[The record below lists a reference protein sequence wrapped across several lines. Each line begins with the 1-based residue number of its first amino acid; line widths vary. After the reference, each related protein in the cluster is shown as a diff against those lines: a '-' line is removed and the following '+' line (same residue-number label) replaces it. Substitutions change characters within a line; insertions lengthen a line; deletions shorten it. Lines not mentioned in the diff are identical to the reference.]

1 MMGSVLALGEGRK
14 VMVMAPLARSRKGA
28 NSDAFAAIRRAG
40 LIRARVDGAIVEIG
54 PDDPKLAK
62 TKAHHIE
69 AIVDRLVVREGVRA
83 RLGEGL
89 DLALKLGEGTVVLA
103 IQDGDGWEDRA
114 LSTHFA
120 CPDCHIGLTE
130 VEPRTFSFNSPH
142 GACPSCQGLGQVRAF
157 DESLV
162 LPDRSRTLGSGAVA
176 TWEFARPDEGAF
188 QAFLRRQQKIAKKA
202 LRDGRG
208 FNMLVELGATDY
220 LGYPGRDASAP
231 RFEVHYVVRNIDTLE
246 TVIVKVG
253 VDDPAPVLPSVC
265 PVWRGADWMEREV
278 FDMYGIKFDG
288 HPDLRRVLMPDEFT
302 AFPLR
307 KDYPLRGR
315 GERHNF
321 PRILREQS

>member
-1 MMGSVLALGEGRK
+1 MTDPHATSLEHLRNVLTPNGLRTDVFRDNLRVHVGR
-14 VMVMAPLARSRKGA
+14 
-28 NSDAFAAIRRAG
+28 DQ
-40 LIRARVDGAIVEIG
+40 LI
-54 PDDPKLAK
+54 
-62 TKAHHIE
+62 T
-69 AIVDRLVVREGVRA
+69 
-83 RLGEGL
+83 
-89 DLALKLGEGTVVLA
+89 
-103 IQDGDGWEDRA
+103 
-114 LSTHFA
+114 
-120 CPDCHIGLTE
+120 
-130 VEPRTFSFNSPH
+130 
-142 GACPSCQGLGQVRAF
+142 
-157 DESLV
+157 
-162 LPDRSRTLGSGAVA
+162 TL
-176 TWEFARPDEGAF
+176 
-188 QAFLRRQQKIAKKA
+188 KA